1 MFQGV
6 IDIPWCPAGNEK
18 DKKEPEGPV
27 DEATLSAGKEMTK
40 AARIRVVAVETERN
54 RMYHK
59 NEKGLTK
66 IGEFGEI
73 SNSSWV
79 FQNVQ
84 IHY

>member
-1 MFQGV
+1 M
-6 IDIPWCPAGNEK
+6 
-18 DKKEPEGPV
+18 
-27 DEATLSAGKEMTK
+27 SK
-40 AARIRVVAVETERN
+40 AARIRVVAVATERN

-59 NEKGLTK
+59 NKKDLTK